1 MKKIYT
7 YLSIILIP
15 AIALL
20 LAFTQGPSA
29 GYTGSP
35 LDGND
40 CSDCHAPSPAT
51 PINGWISTD
60 IPPIGYTPG
69 NTYTITLSTPGE
81 TTSKMGFQITAETAA
96 AKAGMFVITN
106 ATRTQLTN
114 DFTVTHTAAG
124 TDPMGTPNSW
134 TMDWTAPASG
144 TGVVSFYAAVN
155 AANANGAN
163 SGDQIFV
170 TSLDVPESNIG
181 IAENLESSVGS
192 IFPNPADESCAIS
205 VPEGSQV
212 RVYDNNGRM
221 LISGQ
226 AENELLSLDLSE
238 LESGVYFVKISL
250 NGQMATRKLM
260 KR

>member
-1 MKKIYT
+1 MKKIYPL
-7 YLSIILIP
+7 LSIILIP

-20 LAFTQGPSA
+20 LAFTQGPNA

-40 CSDCHAPSPAT
+40 CSNCHAPGPAT
-51 PINGWISTD
+51 PITGWITTD

-144 TGVVSFYAAVN
+144 TGAVTFYAAVN
-155 AANANGAN
+155 AADANGAN
-163 SGDQIFV
+163 SGDMIFT
-170 TSLDVPESNIG
+170 TSLNVPESNIG
-181 IAENLESSVGS
+181 IAENFENSVGN
-192 IFPNPADESCAIS
+192 IFPNPADENCSIALQK
-205 VPEGSQV
+205 GSRVQ
-212 RVYDNNGRM
+212 VYDNSGKL
-221 LISGQ
+221 LISQ
-226 AENELLSLDLSE
+226 LAENELMKLELSG
-238 LESGVYFVKISL
+238 LEAGMYIVKISL
-250 NGQMATRKLM
+250 DGQTATRKLM